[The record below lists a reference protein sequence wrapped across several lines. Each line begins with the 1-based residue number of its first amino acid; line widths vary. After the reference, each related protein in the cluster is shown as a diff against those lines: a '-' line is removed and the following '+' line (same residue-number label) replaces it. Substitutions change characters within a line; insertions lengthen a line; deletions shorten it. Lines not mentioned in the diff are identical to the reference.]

1 MQVEKRMHEEPI
13 KSLLLRELGTLNYRE
28 RIYLK
33 ESLDM
38 EFIREELHRLNRRIQ
53 RMRWMITGMWLLF
66 VAVMFMWVKLGVP
79 QTPALLASV
88 LFIIFVSAMML
99 NTHTEKLRRRELIFR
114 VFRRL
119 GHNEPSETEPQ
130 D

>member
-1 MQVEKRMHEEPI
+1 MHEEPI
-13 KSLLLRELGTLNYRE
+13 KSLLWRELGTLNYRE

-38 EFIREELHRLNRRIQ
+38 GFVREELQRLNRRIR
-53 RMRWMITGMWLLF
+53 RMRWMMTAVWLLF

-99 NTHTEKLRRRELIFR
+99 NTHVEKLRRRELIFR

-119 GHNEPSETEPQ
+119 GCSEPSETEL
-130 D
+130 